1 MDHRKKAMILDG
13 ATDLYTLI
21 RDILDMTRGDERVA
35 QLDEATERY
44 LKDVLALKDRDQ
56 PKLHL
61 VEEARLRWTSSA
73 EKLSRKEWARQ
84 QRRAAYLRAKE
95 FRANDP
101 KQLAFKEAMK
111 ERQRDANAAAKERRK
126 ASAKD
131 EKARRAEHRPG
142 DAGSAAEDVGE
153 PGDEK
158 RIGGCRRSRPTREAA
173 IVARWASGSGPRRS
187 PPVADAIARSVFAR
201 AR

>member
-61 VEEARLRWTSSA
+61 VEE
-73 EKLSRKEWARQ
+73 
-84 QRRAAYLRAKE
+84 
-95 FRANDP
+95 
-101 KQLAFKEAMK
+101 
-111 ERQRDANAAAKERRK
+111 
-126 ASAKD
+126 
-131 EKARRAEHRPG
+131 
-142 DAGSAAEDVGE
+142 VG
-153 PGDEK
+153 
-158 RIGGCRRSRPTREAA
+158 
-173 IVARWASGSGPRRS
+173 
-187 PPVADAIARSVFAR
+187 
-201 AR
+201 